1 MLSYPILGLF
11 LILALVVIAILAW
24 GSFNIC
30 SGLYIKAHCRGKGS
44 GRKIALSF
52 DDGPDPEITPQV
64 LELLKKKHIKAG
76 FFLVGEK
83 VEHDPGLLEKIISD
97 GHVVGNH
104 SYSHKNNFGFKSKKK
119 VLKELQKTEALIF
132 HLSGKRLKLFR
143 PPFGVTNPNI
153 AGAARILEY
162 AVVGWSIRSLDTMG
176 KSRDKTIKRVNWR
189 LKPGSLILFHDT
201 HADILPILEAVIAH
215 ASGKGYEFVSPD
227 LLFNIE
233 PYK

>member
-44 GRKIALSF
+44 DRKIALSF
-52 DDGPDPEITPQV
+52 DDGPDPDITPQV

-83 VEHDPGLLEKIISD
+83 VEQDPGLLEKIISD

-104 SYSHKNNFGFKSKKK
+104 SYSHKNNFGFRSKNK
-119 VLKELQKTEALIF
+119 VLKELQKTDALIF
-132 HLSGKRLKLFR
+132 RSSGKRLKLFR

-176 KSRDKTIKRVNWR
+176 KSREKTIKRVNRR

-201 HADILPILEAVIAH
+201 HADIIPILEAVIIYAFEN
-215 ASGKGYEFVSPD
+215 GYEFASPD
-227 LLFNIE
+227 ILLNIE

>member
-1 MLSYPILGLF
+1 MLSYPLLSLL

-30 SGLYIKAHCRGKGS
+30 SGLYIKAHCRGKGEDK
-44 GRKIALSF
+44 KIALSF
-52 DDGPDPEITPQV
+52 DDGPDPQITPRV
-64 LELLKKKHIKAG
+64 LDLLKEHNIKAG

-83 VEHDPGLLEKIISD
+83 LEKDPGMLEKILSE

-104 SYSHKNNFGFKSKKK
+104 SYLHKNNFGFKSKNK

-132 HLSGKRLKLFR
+132 HSSGKRIKLFR

-153 AGAARILEY
+153 AGAARILDY
-162 AVVGWSIRSLDTMG
+162 SVVGWSIRSLDTMG
-176 KSRDKTIKRVNWR
+176 KSREKTIKRVTGR
-189 LKPGSLILFHDT
+189 MKPGSLILFHDT
-201 HADILPILEAVIAH
+201 HADIMPILEAVITY
-215 ASGKGYEFVSPD
+215 ASEKGYAFVSPD
-227 LLFNIE
+227 VLLNIE